1 MAKQIREIEPVNGD
15 VPEEPSLINWAQNQI
30 FRTDKLFRL
39 ALSMLIVLLA
49 FTLVATLWQ
58 FVSSFAGLLLLFTSA
73 WLVAL
78 LLTPIVRI
86 MISMNVPKLLAV
98 ALSYLIVFAVMGGF
112 IVLVLPDLI
121 NQTNDL
127 ITGLNVIANEI
138 QRNSN
143 DWLKSVGLSEIRVND
158 YIGALQS
165 FGTEVLK
172 NALSTVTGLAGF
184 LLQILLVCIISFSL
198 LAGRNYDRND
208 PLSKRQS
215 KFWDKLPPSWREFYA
230 RLLQSLERN
239 FGVFL
244 GGQLTVAVVYGIV
257 VGLLMSLTGF
267 DYAVTTACVCGLLM
281 VIPFFGGP
289 LSLLPPLLVGI
300 GSKTDGPIILVIVVL
315 FVVQT
320 ALLNVVLPKLVGREA
335 GIGPVLTL
343 FVLLAGAQVGG
354 IWGVLLGVPL
364 AGVVKSMLDY
374 LLIKLK
380 TSDDVAQTA
389 ATIQTKAKLKI
400 TPANGQNLPS
410 VKIGLDPTSQVEMAI
425 ETLVKPIEE

>member
-1 MAKQIREIEPVNGD
+1 MKQIREIESVNGD

-39 ALSMLIVLLA
+39 ALTMLIVLLA
-49 FTLVATLWQ
+49 FTLVSILWQ

-78 LLTPIVRI
+78 LLTPMVRV
-86 MISMNVPKLLAV
+86 MVSMSVPKMVAV
-98 ALSYLIVFAVMGGF
+98 ILSYVIVFAFMGGF
-112 IVLVLPDLI
+112 IVLVLPGLI

-127 ITGLNVIANEI
+127 ITGLNGIANEI

-143 DWLKSVGLSEIRVND
+143 DWLKTVGLSEIRVND

-165 FGTEVLK
+165 FGTDVLK

-198 LAGRNYDRND
+198 LAGRSYDRND
-208 PLSKRQS
+208 PFSKRQS
-215 KFWDKLPPSWREFYA
+215 KFWDKLPPSWREFYV

-257 VGLLMSLTGF
+257 VGLLMSITGF
-267 DYAVTTACVCGLLM
+267 EYSVTTACVCGLLM

-300 GSKTDGPIILVIVVL
+300 GSKTGGPIILVLIVL
-315 FVVQT
+315 FIVQT

-354 IWGVLLGVPL
+354 IWGVLLAVPL
-364 AGVVKSMLDY
+364 AGVVKSMVDY

-380 TSDDVAQTA
+380 TSDEVAQT
-389 ATIQTKAKLKI
+389 TSTQAKFKPKI
-400 TPANGQNLPS
+400 TPTNTQNLTSARP
-410 VKIGLDPTSQVEMAI
+410 VPEPTSQVEIAI
-425 ETLVKPIEE
+425 EALVKPIED